1 MLHAIIWASSSTLS
15 TWYLMKHTVFFKM
28 YLKDDNQ
35 ATEMSVWAPWEYLQR
50 PRKDF
55 LPTYGAYFKFFF
67 QELIE
72 LDLAI
77 GFSWS
82 GYESWFLRV
91 WHIFPFLSSSFLC
104 INNKRVFFGS
114 SQERLTGRSLR
125 QPFVLICEATFL
137 DVNIMHSFTYWSL
150 PGHRLLLVFASR
162 DS

>member
-1 MLHAIIWASSSTLS
+1 MTIRPQRCLCEHHGSIYSGQGKTFCQHMGHISS
-15 TWYLMKHTVFFKM
+15 
-28 YLKDDNQ
+28 
-35 ATEMSVWAPWEYLQR
+35 
-50 PRKDF
+50 
-55 LPTYGAYFKFFF
+55 FFF